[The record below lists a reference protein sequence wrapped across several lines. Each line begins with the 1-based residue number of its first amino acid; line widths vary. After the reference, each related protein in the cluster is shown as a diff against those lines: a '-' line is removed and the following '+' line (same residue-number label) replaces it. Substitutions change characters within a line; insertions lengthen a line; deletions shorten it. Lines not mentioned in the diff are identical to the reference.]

1 MDKITTKVLIVTL
14 LLGFLVFVPMAVHA
28 QSQLEATHILVG
40 APSQA
45 ALGEPFT
52 MQAVLADSKGHAI
65 SKADVYFTETAT
77 FLGDTNNMV
86 MAQAVTNAKG
96 QVTAQITNDQSGTI
110 TLNAEFRGD
119 TQYAPSTESVQVTV
133 TGVKQLYNE
142 HIGVDIPGLNT
153 PPFAGSLQ
161 GSLQRQPGIVGF
173 IEGLWPAMNGW
184 PIAFVLFIVWSMY
197 LLAVRSI
204 FRVAALA
211 NEKDEPV
218 AAGSRS

>member
-1 MDKITTKVLIVTL
+1 MDKITMKGLMVIL
-14 LLGFLVFVPMAVHA
+14 LLGMLVFAPMVAHA
-28 QSQLEATHILVG
+28 QSALEVTHILMG
-40 APSQA
+40 APTQA

-52 MQAVLADSKGHAI
+52 VQAVLADSKGHAI
-65 SKADVYFTETAT
+65 PKAVVYFTQTAS
-77 FLGDTNNMV
+77 FLGETNNMDV
-86 MAQAVTNAKG
+86 AQAVTNAKG
-96 QVTAQITNDQSGTI
+96 QVSAQITNNQSGTI

-119 TQYAPSTESVQVTV
+119 TQYAPSIESFQVTV

-153 PPFAGSLQ
+153 PPFAGSMQ

-173 IEGLWPAMNGW
+173 IEGLWPMLNSW
-184 PIAFVLFIVWSMY
+184 PIALVLAIVWSMY
-197 LLAVRSI
+197 LVAVRYI

-211 NEKDEPV
+211 SEKDESA